1 MLEQGKVIEVLGNG
15 IARVEFT
22 STAGCKKCGI
32 CKMMGDKVFVDALN
46 EIGAG
51 KGERVTV
58 EIEPKSVLWAT
69 FLLFI
74 APLIGL
80 FLGYYA
86 GGVLFAFLACGLT
99 FVLIALYD
107 RYLRSKQITVKVTHK
122 IPS

>member
-1 MLEQGKVIEVLGNG
+1 MIEQGRVIEILGNNL
-15 IARVEFT
+15 ARVEFT

-32 CKMMGDKVFVDALN
+32 CKMMGDKVFVDAIN
-46 EIGAG
+46 GIGAG
-51 KGERVTV
+51 KGERVEV

-99 FVLIALYD
+99 FLLVYLYD
-107 RYLRSKQITVKVTHK
+107 RFLRSDQMIAKVTHK

>member
-1 MLEQGKVIEVLGNG
+1 MIEIYANG
-15 IARVEFT
+15 IARVEFH

-32 CKMMGDKVFVDALN
+32 CKMMGDKVFVDAIN
-46 EIGAG
+46 EIGA
-51 KGERVTV
+51 KIGERVEV

-99 FVLIALYD
+99 FGLIYLYD
-107 RYLRSKQITVKVTHK
+107 RFLRSDKMIAKITHK
-122 IPS
+122 I